1 MPAMQLARLVEV
13 VAKVRATT
21 KKTEKIILLAEC
33 LRQTRGKETEL
44 AALYLSGALPQGKI
58 GVGWRMIQEAT
69 GEGPACGEPLTLTEV
84 DHVFEAV
91 AADRGAG
98 STERKIGMLRRLFER
113 AGPEE
118 RRFLAQLVMS
128 EIRQGA
134 LEGLLLDAI
143 VKAASLRSGDVRQA
157 FMFSGNIGE
166 VARVAL
172 EEGAAGLSRFSLRL
186 FTPVAPM
193 LANSAEDVEE
203 ALDRLEEAAFEYKVD
218 GARIQ
223 VHKGGADV
231 RIFTRQLQDVTER
244 LPEVIEWAR
253 ALPVR
258 EAVLEGE
265 AIALRSDGRPLP
277 FQITMRRLGRIKNVD
292 AVRRAIPLSSFF
304 FDCLY
309 LEGDGPLIAAPYRQR
324 VEILAKIAP
333 PASVVPSLVTSRAD
347 EVERFLKT
355 ALDAGHEG
363 LMAKSLT
370 SPYVA
375 GQRGFHWLKLKAA
388 TTLDLVVLAAEW
400 GHGRR
405 SGWLSN
411 LHLGARDPRSG
422 QYVMLG
428 KTFKG
433 LTDEMLQWQT
443 EKLLSL
449 QTSRDEWTVYVRP
462 ELVVEIAFSEIQES
476 PRYPAGLALR
486 FARVKRFRPD
496 KSAAEADT
504 IQTVMTVFHKQR
516 GTGETQASGDSDVS
530 VRAAEAYTG
539 DGEEC
544 HRRGAETRSCD
555 EG

>member
-1 MPAMQLARLVEV
+1 MQADVTGSQFKARIIPAMRLARLVEV

-21 KKTEKIILLAEC
+21 KKTEKTTLLADL
-33 LRQTRGKETEL
+33 LRQTSGKETEL
-44 AALYLSGALPQGKI
+44 AALYLCGTLPQGKI
-58 GVGWRMIQEAT
+58 GVGWRMIQEAMV
-69 GEGPACGEPLTLTEV
+69 EISPSGEPLMLKDV
-84 DHVFEAV
+84 NQVFEAI
-91 AADRGAG
+91 ATDQGSG
-98 STERKIGMLRRLFER
+98 STERRISTLRRLFER
-113 AGPEE
+113 AHPGE
-118 RRFLAQLVMS
+118 RQFLAQLLVG

-143 VKAASLRSGDVRQA
+143 AKAANLPSTEIRQA
-157 FMFSGNIGE
+157 MMFSGNIGE
-166 VARVAL
+166 VARVVI

-203 ALDRLEEAAFEYKVD
+203 ALDRLEEAAFEYKLD

-223 VHKGGADV
+223 VHKGGDDV

-244 LPEVIEWAR
+244 LPEVVARAR

-258 EAVLEGE
+258 DVVLEGE
-265 AIALRSDGRPLP
+265 AIALRPDGRPLP
-277 FQITMRRLGRIKNVD
+277 FQITMRRLGRIKD
-292 AVRRAIPLSSFF
+292 IEAVRREIPLSSFF

-309 LEGDGPLIAAPYRQR
+309 LESDGSLITRPYQDRM
-324 VEILAKIAP
+324 EILTRFAP
-333 PASVVPSLVTSRAD
+333 SSSLIPRVVTNQTD
-347 EVERFLKT
+347 EAERFLKQ

-370 SPYVA
+370 APYTA

-388 TTLDLVVLAAEW
+388 GTLDLVVLAAEW

-405 SGWLSN
+405 KGWLSN
-411 LHLGARDPRSG
+411 LHLGARDSQSG
-422 QYVMLG
+422 QFVMLG

-433 LTDEMLQWQT
+433 LTDTMLQWQT

-449 QTSRDEWTVYVRP
+449 EVSRDEWTVYVKP
-462 ELVVEIAFSEIQES
+462 DLVVEIAFSEIQES

-486 FARVKRFRPD
+486 FARVRRYRPD

-504 IQTVMTVFHKQR
+504 IQTVMGLFQKQR
-516 GTGETQASGDSDVS
+516 E
-530 VRAAEAYTG
+530 
-539 DGEEC
+539 
-544 HRRGAETRSCD
+544 
-555 EG
+555 